1 MMNTDIEWSTDD
13 LTADH
18 SVTNG
23 QPAAESTAVAVA
35 VAVAVVAV
43 AVAVAVVVVVVVESS
58 SWRQVPE
65 SRGSSSQ
72 EGWVRFLIP
81 FVFYTTRRQHPPPVS
96 ADQSSV
102 CED

>member
-23 QPAAESTAVAVA
+23 QPAAESTAVAVVVVV
-35 VAVAVVAV
+35 VAAV
-43 AVAVAVVVVVVVESS
+43 AVAVAVVVVVVESS

-72 EGWVRFLIP
+72 EGWVRFLIQ